1 MTNRKKLMTKRTK
14 FTESHDSAARSVAE
28 SAAHAKK
35 FAAEKRQEWLRSK
48 R

>member
-1 MTNRKKLMTKRTK
+1 MIAENVPAYKGRGVVRV
-14 FTESHDSAARSVAE
+14 ESAE